1 MASMVHAQSA
11 ITIEQLNAAV
21 PGRAGAASCRNATSE
36 CATNSRA
43 LEAIN
48 HALLKYRIS
57 RRSEVVAVLALEAFE
72 SASWLYNINHFPDPG
87 RPGQGT
93 RSMLMYNFI
102 EEYAKYLYADKARVL
117 LESSGP
123 SPSNATKN
131 AVRELVLG
139 DDDSFGSG
147 FWFLAH
153 EASSYYN
160 NPNKLRD
167 GQWQDFKDYMV
178 NGVGASWDDA
188 RNVTW
193 NAVNDAVL
201 ALIEV
206 EPTSAAADALPASA
220 TNRGSSAASGPPR
233 WIGASWSAT
242 ACIAAA
248 ALLPS
253 FS

>member
-21 PGRAGAASCRNATSE
+21 PGRASATSCRNATSE
-36 CATNSRA
+36 CATNSQA

-102 EEYAKYLYADKARVL
+102 EEYAKYLYADKAHAL
-117 LESSGP
+117 LESSGS
-123 SPSNATKN
+123 SP
-131 AVRELVLG
+131 LVLG

-160 NPNKLRD
+160 NPDKLRD
-167 GQWQDFKDYMV
+167 GQWQDFKDYIV

-201 ALIEV
+201 SLIEV
-206 EPTSAAADALPASA
+206 EPISAAADAL
-220 TNRGSSAASGPPR
+220 GPPR